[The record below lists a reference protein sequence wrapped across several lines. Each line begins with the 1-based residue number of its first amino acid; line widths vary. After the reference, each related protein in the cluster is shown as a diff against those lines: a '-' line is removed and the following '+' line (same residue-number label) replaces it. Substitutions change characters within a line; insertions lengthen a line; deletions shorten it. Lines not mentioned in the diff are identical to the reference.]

1 MKVSSEIVYEEI
13 FGVHAFYFQDNMP
26 GMKRDCG
33 GAAAVLGAFR
43 SAVELVNILL
53 LGFEYTA

>member
-13 FGVHAFYFQDNMP
+13 FGVHTLYFQDNMP
-26 GMKRDCG
+26 GMKGDCG

-53 LGFEYTA
+53 P